1 MTTSIEDNELN
12 TELQE
17 LYLIGKQ
24 WLTDL
29 DAFEP
34 EMTFLTKLQRAA
46 APSPEKEDFKRRL
59 NKLSAGYEHLKEDVR
74 KFINVLGI
82 LVVASEKNIT
92 FSFLADHISL
102 KLKIEKLLQ
111 AVREERKAIFEL
123 SMVYSSILK

>member
-29 DAFEP
+29 DFFEP
-34 EMTFLTKLQRAA
+34 EMGFLIKLHKTAVQ
-46 APSPEKEDFKRRL
+46 SPDKDDFTERL
-59 NKLSAGYEHLKEDVR
+59 DKLRDSYGHLKNDIR
-74 KFINVLGI
+74 KFINVLGV
-82 LVVASEKNIT
+82 LVVASEKKIA

-102 KLKIEKLLQ
+102 KLKIEKLLKAFQ
-111 AVREERKAIFEL
+111 EERKAIFNL
-123 SMVYSSILK
+123 SIVNSSFSR

>member
-29 DAFEP
+29 DFFEP
-34 EMTFLTKLQRAA
+34 EMVFLMKLHKIAVQ
-46 APSPEKEDFKRRL
+46 SPDKDDFTERL
-59 NKLSAGYEHLKEDVR
+59 DKLGDSYEHLKNDVR
-74 KFINVLGI
+74 KFIDVLGV
-82 LVVASEKNIT
+82 LVVAAEKKIA

-102 KLKIEKLLQ
+102 KLKIEKLLEAFQ
-111 AVREERKAIFEL
+111 AERTAIFSL
-123 SMVYSSILK
+123 SIVNSSFSR

>member
-29 DAFEP
+29 DFFEP
-34 EMTFLTKLQRAA
+34 EMAFLIKLHKNAVQ
-46 APSPEKEDFKRRL
+46 SPEKDDFTERL
-59 NKLSAGYEHLKEDVR
+59 DKLRDSYEHLKNDAR
-74 KFINVLGI
+74 QFIDVLGI
-82 LVVASEKNIT
+82 LVVASEKKIA

-111 AVREERKAIFEL
+111 AFQTERKAIFSL
-123 SMVYSSILK
+123 SIVNSSISK

>member
-29 DAFEP
+29 DFFEP
-34 EMTFLTKLQRAA
+34 EMAFLIKLHKNAVQ
-46 APSPEKEDFKRRL
+46 SPEKDDFTERL
-59 NKLSAGYEHLKEDVR
+59 DKLSDSYEHLKNDVR
-74 KFINVLGI
+74 QFIDVLGI
-82 LVVASEKNIT
+82 LVVASEKKIA

-111 AVREERKAIFEL
+111 AFQTERKVIFSL
-123 SMVYSSILK
+123 SIVNSSISK

>member
-29 DAFEP
+29 DFFEP
-34 EMTFLTKLQRAA
+34 EMAFLIKLHKNAVQ
-46 APSPEKEDFKRRL
+46 SPEKDDFTERL
-59 NKLSAGYEHLKEDVR
+59 DKLRDSYEHLKNDVR
-74 KFINVLGI
+74 QFIDVLGI
-82 LVVASEKNIT
+82 LVVASEKKIA

-111 AVREERKAIFEL
+111 AFQAERKAIFNL
-123 SMVYSSILK
+123 SIVNSSISK